1 MYLNVPDSPLTG
13 GSGGTCDQTWFWR
26 QFTAAETCWSVVGV
40 SWLLH
45 NYWTGRT
52 PPAKPLGG
60 RVWEFTALE
69 VRIA

>member
-1 MYLNVPDSPLTG
+1 M
-13 GSGGTCDQTWFWR
+13 
-26 QFTAAETCWSVVGV
+26 